1 MADTETKPTE
11 ATAAATTPGNVE
23 NIAATLTMP
32 TSTGTEAAA
41 EKPATETEAAPS
53 GAPAKP
59 AESAAETPSKAAEEE
74 EPAKVETATTAAV
87 TAVPSKTEAEKEAEA
102 AQAEEAA
109 ASPAGT
115 PETERPSLDIQE
127 LHLAAKV
134 HGHPEIWGVT
144 LQDPAHHVPSQIVF
158 QKYLNANDGNL
169 AKAKEQLTKTL
180 EWRAQ
185 TKPLDLTKQTWS
197 KTKFDKLGYVTT
209 YCREENDASSSQQGD
224 GAEGKE
230 VFTWNVYGNCQDM
243 NVTFGDRDEFINW
256 RVALMELAMQELDIS
271 SAIQPITA
279 SWDPYKIYQVH
290 DYKSVSFLRQNP
302 KVKAAVRETVSIFGQ
317 NYPELLK
324 QKFFVN
330 VPAIMGW
337 LYAAVKV
344 FIAKRTAEKFHPMG
358 NGANMAGEFASASQ
372 TKVLRLSVKLPRE
385 YGGQGEGLEV
395 QGMQT
400 LLE

>member
-1 MADTETKPTE
+1 MADTETKPLE
-11 ATAAATTPGNVE
+11 APAAATRPESVG

-32 TSTGTEAAA
+32 TSESA
-41 EKPATETEAAPS
+41 EKPATEDPT
-53 GAPAKP
+53 GAPAKT
-59 AESAAETPSKAAEEE
+59 ESSETEKAAKAGEEE
-74 EPAKVETATTAAV
+74 DPAKVETATV
-87 TAVPSKTEAEKEAEA
+87 TAVPSKTDEG
-102 AQAEEAA
+102 AQEET
-109 ASPAGT
+109 SST
-115 PETERPSLDIQE
+115 PDAERPSLDIQE
-127 LHLAAKV
+127 LYLAAKV

-158 QKYLNANDGNL
+158 QKYLNANDGVL

-197 KTKFDKLGYVTT
+197 QAKFDKLGYVTT
-209 YCREENDASSSQQGD
+209 YCREENDASSSQQGS

-230 VFTWNVYGNCQDM
+230 VFTWNVYGNVQDM
-243 NVTFGDRDEFINW
+243 NVTFGDRDEFIQW
-256 RVALMELAMQELDIS
+256 RVALMELAMEELDIS
-271 SAIQPITA
+271 SATQPITG

-302 KVKAAVRETVSIFGQ
+302 KVKAAVRETVTIFGQ

-337 LYAAVKV
+337 FYAAVKV
-344 FIAKRTAEKFHPMG
+344 FIAKKTAEKFHPMG
-358 NGANMAGEFASASQ
+358 NGANMAGEFASPNQ
-372 TKVLRLSVKLPRE
+372 TKVLRLSVKLPQQ
-385 YGGQGEGLEV
+385 YGGQGEGLDV
-395 QGMQT
+395 QGKQT